1 MSFIVDGLTSL
12 PPGVVY
18 LVVGLLVFGEAAVFL
33 GFVLPGETAVI
44 VGGFIASQGKV
55 NVVVL
60 CVVVV
65 VAAIVGDS
73 VGYLVGKTY
82 GPRLLDVKI
91 LSRRRAGINR
101 ALVGLERRGAT
112 YVFLG
117 RFTAFF
123 RAVIPGLAGMS
134 KMPYPRFLAA
144 NAAGGFCWGIAYC
157 LLGYFAGHA
166 YKKVE
171 QYSTYAERP
180 RGVVLL
186 DVEETDRLAQ
196 RSCRRHE
203 AMQVDGPQRAWDR
216 GEHWQR
222 GRELAVPPAAARAQL
237 DGGDVALGL
246 VQCRREE
253 LDVLPAEPPLERRRR
268 GPSLGRAQLLGV
280 DGATHA
286 AQAGQPFADAGA
298 RRQRLTPGMT
308 PRGQRPAVAAPTRDV
323 APQRRVVVSR
333 HRVEEEGSAE

>member
-73 VGYLVGKTY
+73 VGYLVGTRY
-82 GPRLLDVKI
+82 GTRLLELKI
-91 LSRRRAGINR
+91 LRRRRAGIAK
-101 ALVGLERRGAT
+101 ALRGLERRGAT

-171 QYSTYAERP
+171 QYSTYAAL
-180 RGVVLL
+180 GVAALVIGVAVVLS
-186 DVEETDRLAQ
+186 VRGRRRERLADAAFETKQ
-196 RSCRRHE
+196 SG
-203 AMQVDGPQRAWDR
+203 DGPSTPPSD
-216 GEHWQR
+216 G
-222 GRELAVPPAAARAQL
+222 AVPTA
-237 DGGDVALGL
+237 
-246 VQCRREE
+246 
-253 LDVLPAEPPLERRRR
+253 
-268 GPSLGRAQLLGV
+268 
-280 DGATHA
+280 
-286 AQAGQPFADAGA
+286 
-298 RRQRLTPGMT
+298 
-308 PRGQRPAVAAPTRDV
+308 
-323 APQRRVVVSR
+323 
-333 HRVEEEGSAE
+333 